1 MAAIVL
7 RLNTPFLHP
16 DCDLPRSPPH
26 TPLALPRGGE

>member
-1 MAAIVL
+1 MAAIAL

-16 DCDLPRSPPH
+16 DCDLPRSPH